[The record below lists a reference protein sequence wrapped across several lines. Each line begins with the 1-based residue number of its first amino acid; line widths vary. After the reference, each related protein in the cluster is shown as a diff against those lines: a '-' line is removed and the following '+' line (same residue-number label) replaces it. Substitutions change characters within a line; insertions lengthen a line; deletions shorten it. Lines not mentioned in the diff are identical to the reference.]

1 MSRVKAILAA
11 GCTVLALGGALA
23 TSTPAQAG
31 ESTGRW
37 RDGSYATPYGVVRP
51 SYNYGYR
58 SYDYGYRRPYYRHH
72 HHNNGGAVAA
82 GVIGG
87 LALGALAAQP
97 AYPTYYGTSTYVEPS
112 CYTVRRR
119 FVDEWGRYVV
129 RRERV
134 CE

>member
-1 MSRVKAILAA
+1 MSRLKAILAA

-23 TSTPAQAG
+23 ASAPAQAG
-31 ESTGRW
+31 ERTGHW
-37 RDGSYATPYGVVRP
+37 RDGSYATPYGIARP
-51 SYNYGYR
+51 YS
-58 SYDYGYRRPYYRHH
+58 DYGYRRHSYWR
-72 HHNNGGAVAA
+72 HHNNGGAIAA

-97 AYPTYYGTSTYVEPS
+97 AYPTYYYGTSAYAEPS

-119 FVDEWGRYVV
+119 FVDQWGRYVV
-129 RRERV
+129 RSDRV